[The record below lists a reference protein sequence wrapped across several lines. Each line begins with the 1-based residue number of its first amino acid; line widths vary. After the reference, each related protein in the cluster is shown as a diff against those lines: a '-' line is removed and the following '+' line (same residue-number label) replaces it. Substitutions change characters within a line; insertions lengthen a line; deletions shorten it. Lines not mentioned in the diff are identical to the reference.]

1 MAELKFDHTKDVDFL
16 EVLGMSEEDMK
27 DLNMKFAKI
36 SKFLITKDHKKSEL
50 IEEIAK
56 TFSYNELLLATTF
69 FLMDKTAQI
78 IEENPVITLLSALS
92 NLKNQNKK

>member
-1 MAELKFDHTKDVDFL
+1 MAELKFDHTKDADFL
-16 EVLGMSEEDMK
+16 EALGMSDNDMK
-27 DLNMKFAKI
+27 ELNMKFARI
-36 SKFLITKDHKKSEL
+36 SKFILTKEHKKSEL

-78 IEENPVITLLSALS
+78 VQENPMVALLSALS
-92 NLKNQNKK
+92 GLKRKE

>member
-16 EVLGMSEEDMK
+16 EALGMSDDDMK
-27 DLNMKFAKI
+27 ELNMKFAKI
-36 SKFLITKDHKKSEL
+36 SKFIITKEHKKSEL

-69 FLMDKTAQI
+69 FLVDKTAQI
-78 IEENPVITLLSALS
+78 VQDNPFVALLSALS
-92 NLKNQNKK
+92 GLKREE

>member
-16 EVLGMSEEDMK
+16 EVLGMSEDDMK
-27 DLNMKFAKI
+27 ELNMKFARL
-36 SKFLITKDHKKSEL
+36 SKFIITREHKKSEI

-69 FLMDKTAQI
+69 FLVDKTAQI
-78 IEENPVITLLSALS
+78 MEDNPVIALLSILS
-92 NLKNQNKK
+92 DLKREN